1 MEPLSEEDWSCE
13 FRMDITGTRLLYSH
27 VCYAIETWPGSPRR
41 PTEEQVYLLDLRTK
55 LFTMIIDYNYNYGS
69 IE

>member
-13 FRMDITGTRLLYSH
+13 FSMDIAGTRLLYSH

-41 PTEEQVYLLDLRTK
+41 PTEEQVYLLDLKTK